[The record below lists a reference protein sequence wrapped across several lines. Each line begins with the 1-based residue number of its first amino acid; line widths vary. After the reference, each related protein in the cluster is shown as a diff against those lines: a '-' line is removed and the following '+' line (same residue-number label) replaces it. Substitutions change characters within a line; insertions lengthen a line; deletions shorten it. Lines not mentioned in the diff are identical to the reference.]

1 MTAFVGVWSVPSFI
15 AGVSDAELDTIRSLF
30 AVWQAKKPRNKLRSD
45 YFDMRVRIKPTGNMP
60 AESIQR
66 IEAVS
71 EWPEKAVTALAERSV
86 FEGFVAPTGGDDP
99 FELKSILAENRFD
112 LELPQAIESAYK
124 HSCSFITTALGD
136 VQSGEPE
143 VLVMARE
150 ATWSAALWDSRR
162 RVVSA
167 ALAITS
173 VDEGGRPLS
182 MDVYLPYAVL
192 ILERR
197 PSGAWVTDRRPNPLG
212 EVLVE
217 PLAYD
222 PQLTRPFG
230 RSRINRAVM
239 NITDRALLTII
250 RAEVSS
256 DFYASPRMAALGV
269 TQEAFSR
276 GKWQAAIDSWFA
288 ITKDEDGDIPTV
300 SQFPQMTMQPLTD
313 MYRMIATQFSGATGV
328 PVSNL
333 GIVTDNPP
341 SAEALYAD
349 DRRLVNTA
357 RKQNRVLG
365 SSVARVGQK
374 VVRLRDGVDMSDE
387 LRALD
392 TSWANPA
399 FTSPATSAAAL
410 VQLASV
416 FPWLSESQVA
426 LEFAGF
432 SHAEITRLMSDK
444 RRAQG
449 GSVLNQ
455 ILAGR
460 APEVEGGQASPAEDA
475 LDDANVLKAKAEA
488 LGILR
493 RAGVEGDNAAKLA
506 GLDGVK
512 FIPGQPITIKTNDQ
526 SG

>member
-1 MTAFVGVWSVPSFI
+1 MTAFAGVWSAPQYV
-15 AGVSDAELDTIRSLF
+15 AGVDERELDIIKSLF
-30 AVWQAKKPRNKLRSD
+30 AVWQAKYPRNVIRSS
-45 YFDMRVRIKPTGNMP
+45 YFDMKVKLKPTGNIPVEAM
-60 AESIQR
+60 QR

-86 FEGFVAPTGGDDP
+86 FEGFVTPGGVQDP
-99 FELKSILAENRFD
+99 FDLSGILSDNRFD
-112 LELPQAIESAYK
+112 LELPQAITSAYK
-124 HSCSFITTALGD
+124 HSCSFVTTAMGD
-136 VQSGEPE
+136 TASGEPE

-150 ATWSAALWDSRR
+150 AMWSSALWDSRR

-167 ALAITS
+167 AMAVTGTDDS
-173 VDEGGRPLS
+173 FQPSS

-192 ILERR
+192 SLSRR
-197 PSGAWVTDRRPNPLG
+197 PSGSWVADRRPNPLG

-222 PQLTRPFG
+222 PQLARPFG

-239 NITDRALLTII
+239 NITDRAMMTIVRSEI
-250 RAEVSS
+250 GS
-256 DFYASPRMAALGV
+256 DFYAVPRTALLGV
-269 TQEAFSR
+269 VEDAFKN
-276 GKWQAAIDSWFA
+276 GKWKAAIDAFLA
-288 ITKDEDGDIPTV
+288 FTKDEDGDTPDV
-300 SQFPQMTMQPLTD
+300 KQLPQMTMQPLTD

-357 RKQNRVLG
+357 RAQNRVLG
-365 SSVARVGQK
+365 SSLKRVAQR
-374 VVRLRDGVDMSDE
+374 VVRLRDGVKMSDE
-387 LRALD
+387 LRQID

-399 FTSPATSAAAL
+399 FTSPATSADAL
-410 VQLASV
+410 VKLSTV
-416 FPWLSESQVA
+416 FPWLSESEVA

-432 SHAEITRLMSDK
+432 SHAEITRLLSDK

-455 ILAGR
+455 VLAR
-460 APEVEGGQASPAEDA
+460 QTPDVQAVPDDLEG
-475 LDDANVLKAKAEA
+475 
-488 LGILR
+488 
-493 RAGVEGDNAAKLA
+493 
-506 GLDGVK
+506 
-512 FIPGQPITIKTNDQ
+512 
-526 SG
+526 